1 MIKRSLID
9 QIIPRLFHGKA
20 VIITGARQ
28 VGKTTLARKLEKQ
41 INQRSLWLNGDEP
54 DIREQ
59 LSNVTST
66 QLKSL
71 IGENKVVF
79 IDEAQRI
86 TNIGLTLKLI
96 VDNLKN
102 VQVIATGSSSFELAN
117 QIQEPLTGRKYEF
130 FLFPLSF
137 AELCEHSSQIEESR
151 LLEHRMIYGYYPEI
165 VTNPGEEQIN
175 LNGISEGYLYKD
187 ILASGKIKKPDALE
201 KLLQALALQMG
212 KEVSYNELSQ
222 LIGVDN
228 QTVERWVNVLEK
240 SFVIF
245 RLRTLNRNARNELKK
260 VRKIYFYDNGIRNS
274 IIKNLNT
281 LSLRMDVGELWENF
295 LISERM
301 KFLQRKEIYANYYFW
316 KSNNQQEIDYIEEF
330 NGKLHAYEFKWN
342 PNKKVKFSAPFLK
355 SYPNSETKIIN
366 RSNYVEFVR

>member
-9 QIIPRLFHGKA
+9 QIIPRLFQGKA

-86 TNIGLTLKLI
+86 TNIGLSLKLI
-96 VDNLKN
+96 VDNLKD
-102 VQVIATGSSSFELAN
+102 VQLIVTGSSSFELAN
-117 QIQEPLTGRKYEF
+117 QIQEPLTGRKFEF
-130 FLFPLSF
+130 FLYPLSF
-137 AELCEHSSQIEESR
+137 DELSDHSSEMEERR
-151 LLEHRMIYGYYPEI
+151 LLEHRMVYGYYPEV
-165 VTNPGEEQIN
+165 VTNPGDKQLI
-175 LNGISEGYLYKD
+175 LNAISESYLYKD
-187 ILASGKIKKPDALE
+187 ILATGKIKKPAALE

-212 KEVSYNELSQ
+212 KEVSFNELAQ
-222 LIGVDN
+222 LVGIDN
-228 QTVERWVNVLEK
+228 QTVERWVNILEK

-301 KFLQRKEIYANYYFW
+301 KFLQRKEIYANYFFW
-316 KSNNQQEIDYIEEF
+316 KSNSQQEIDYIEEF
-330 NGKLHAYEFKWN
+330 EGKLHAYEFNWN
-342 PNKKVKFSAPFLK
+342 PNKKVKFPAPFLK
-355 SYPNSETKIIN
+355 SYPNSETKIIH
-366 RSNYVEFVR
+366 RSNYVEFIR

>member
-1 MIKRSLID
+1 MIKRNLI
-9 QIIPRLFHGKA
+9 QLIQPRLFRGKA
-20 VIITGARQ
+20 IIITGARQ
-28 VGKTTLARKLEKQ
+28 VGKTTLAHEMERKLNEK
-41 INQRSLWLNGDEP
+41 SLWLNGDEP

-59 LSNVTST
+59 LSNATST

-86 TNIGLTLKLI
+86 TDIGLTLKLI

-102 VQVIATGSSSFELAN
+102 VQLIVTGSSSFELAN

-130 FLFPLSF
+130 FLYPLSF
-137 AELCEHSSQIEESR
+137 AELCDHSSQIEESR

-165 VTNPGEEQIN
+165 VTNPGEEKIN
-175 LNGISEGYLYKD
+175 LNGISESYLYKD
-187 ILASGKIKKPDALE
+187 ILATGKIRKPDALE

-228 QTVERWVNVLEK
+228 QTVERWVNILEK

-245 RLRTLNRNARNELKK
+245 RLKTLRRNARNELKK
-260 VRKIYFYDNGIRNS
+260 IRKIYFFDNGIRNS
-274 IIKNLNT
+274 IIKNLN
-281 LSLRMDVGELWENF
+281 SLPLRNDVGELWENF

-316 KSNNQQEIDYIEEF
+316 KSNNHQEIDYIEEF

-342 PNKKVKFSAPFLK
+342 PKKNVKFPAKFLK
-355 SYPNSETKIIN
+355 AYPNSKKEIIN
-366 RSNYVEFVR
+366 KSNYLDFIK